1 MRGTE
6 LLGVQPEA
14 ASLGSFEV
22 FGGIWDFIPRDSGG
36 GGGEKATGDF
46 IRSVMFTFCRDPSA
60 ALERLG

>member
-36 GGGEKATGDF
+36 GAGKKL
-46 IRSVMFTFCRDPSA
+46 
-60 ALERLG
+60 LEILLGV